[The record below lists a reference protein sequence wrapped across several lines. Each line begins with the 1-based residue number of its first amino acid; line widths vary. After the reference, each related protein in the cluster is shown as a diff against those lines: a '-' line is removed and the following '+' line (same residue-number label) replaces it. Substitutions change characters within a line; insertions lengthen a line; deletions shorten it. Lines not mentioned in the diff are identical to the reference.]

1 MHREARIALGGTVPI
16 ALAVFAVASTCQ
28 CLLLHATWMTIAIAG
43 LTGALTIE
51 FLAPDADPAGG
62 G

>member
-1 MHREARIALGGTVPI
+1 VPI
-16 ALAVFAVASTCQ
+16 ALAVFAVASTCN
-28 CLLLHATWMTIAIAG
+28 CILLHATWMTIAIAG

-51 FLAPDADPAGG
+51 FLAPEEADPAGG